1 MGLQVAS
8 TFRQRLSPRQ
18 REALEGYLY
27 ISPWFIGFLIFT
39 GGPLIASLFLSFT
52 KWGFVDQPR
61 FIGLE
66 NYQHM
71 LKDPIFWIALRVTAL
86 FTALSVPTVIV
97 VALFTALLITRPN
110 LKGARIF
117 RTIYYLPSVVG
128 GIPMALLWTWIF
140 NPDYGILNRLLS
152 MVGLPGPNWLG
163 SPQSA
168 LLAIVMVSAWN
179 FGLPMVVFIAG
190 LQNIPPVLYEAA
202 NLDGATVLSRLRFI
216 TLPMLSST
224 FLFILV
230 NQIIGAFQVF
240 DLVFVIS
247 QGNGS
252 PLRST
257 LMYLLYFYQN
267 AFRDYDMGY
276 ASALVWV
283 LFLVIMAL
291 TVLIFKSSSLWVYYE
306 SEAKND

>member
-1 MGLQVAS
+1 
-8 TFRQRLSPRQ
+8 
-18 REALEGYLY
+18 
-27 ISPWFIGFLIFT
+27 
-39 GGPLIASLFLSFT
+39 
-52 KWGFVDQPR
+52 
-61 FIGLE
+61 
-66 NYQHM
+66 
-71 LKDPIFWIALRVTAL
+71 
-86 FTALSVPTVIV
+86 
-97 VALFTALLITRPN
+97 
-110 LKGARIF
+110 
-117 RTIYYLPSVVG
+117 
-128 GIPMALLWTWIF
+128 
-140 NPDYGILNRLLS
+140 LNRLLS
-152 MVGLPGPNWLG
+152 LAGLPGPNWLG

-202 NLDGATVLSRLRFI
+202 NLDGASAFSRLRFI

-230 NQIIGAFQVF
+230 SRIIAAFQVF

-257 LMYLLYFYQN
+257 LMYLLYFYRT
-267 AFRDYDMGY
+267 AFGDLNMGY

-283 LFLVIMAL
+283 LFVIIMFF